1 MLETVRWQEVRCL
14 PREDKVDVFMKDS
27 DAFTWYME
35 RDPILRSTVVSVVWL
50 DRSPDW
56 EKLVATLDRAT
67 RLIPVFRQRVVE
79 PPGRIAT
86 PRWTVDGG
94 FDLTWHLRRM
104 DAPSPHTSEAVLEV
118 ARHEAM
124 TAFDRS
130 RPLWE
135 FTLIEHLEEETAAM
149 VMKFHHSMTDGIG
162 AVQLAVL
169 LFDVERVPGR
179 SGSMPDAP
187 AGEPMETTELVRV
200 SIARDWRKFSGL
212 VSAQARSLVPSTL
225 RAARHPLESVGAV
238 LATVRSIGRTVA
250 PVQETRSPIMVGR
263 GLGRRLDVIEIELA
277 DLKRAASKAG
287 GSINDGFIA
296 GITGGLRRYHE
307 HHGAPV
313 DELRVTL
320 PISIRTP
327 EDPIGGNRITLMR
340 FTVPV
345 SGQDP
350 AQRIHEIGRRCGA
363 ARHEPSLGFTD
374 AIAGTLNLLPPGVVG
389 GMLKHVDF
397 VASDVPGFTT
407 PVYLA
412 GALVGRQVAF
422 GPTIGSSV
430 NLTLLSFNDTCSV
443 GITMDAAAI
452 PDHDVFVD
460 CMQGGFEEVLALGG
474 DDRPVRAPFRDRTAG
489 AT

>member
-1 MLETVRWQEVRCL
+1 MG
-14 PREDKVDVFMKDS
+14 VFMKDS

-35 RDPILRSTVVSVVWL
+35 RDPILRSTVVSVIWL

-56 EKLVATLDRAT
+56 ESLVTTLDRAT

-86 PRWTVDGG
+86 PRWAVDGG

-104 DAPSPHTSEAVLEV
+104 DAPSPHTSETVLEV

-135 FTLIEHLEEETAAM
+135 FTLIEHLEGESAAM

-162 AVQLAVL
+162 AVQLALL
-169 LFDVERVPGR
+169 LFDGERESDR

-187 AGEPMETTELVRV
+187 VGERTDTTELVRQ
-200 SIARDWRKFSGL
+200 SLARDWEKASGL
-212 VSAQARSLVPSTL
+212 VGGQARSVVASAL
-225 RAARHPLESVGAV
+225 RAARHPLRATGAT

-263 GLGRRLDVIEIELA
+263 GLGRRLDVIEVQLA
-277 DLKRAASKAG
+277 DLKRAASAAG
-287 GSINDGFIA
+287 GSINDGFMT

-313 DELRVTL
+313 DDLRVTL

-340 FTVPV
+340 FPVPV
-345 SGQDP
+345 SEQDP
-350 AQRIHEIGRRCGA
+350 AQRIHEIGRLCGV

-374 AIAGTLNLLPPGVVG
+374 AIAGTLNLLPAGVVG

-397 VASDVPGFTT
+397 VASDVSGFTT

-430 NLTLLSFNDTCSV
+430 NLTLLSSQDTCTV
-443 GITMDAAAI
+443 GITMDTAAI
-452 PDHDVFVD
+452 SDDEVFVG
-460 CMQGGFEEVLALGG
+460 CLGEGFEEVLALGG
-474 DDRPVRAPFRDRTAG
+474 DHRPVRVPFHDRA
-489 AT
+489 AAIA